1 MNIQQSTLIRNLII
15 LISVLIVLV
24 IYYLI
29 GIGNRYVDDNKK
41 IKINRKKALP
51 VIIALLLIYIIYLL
65 VKKHEIISDTIYTI
79 IISAILAYL
88 LNPIVNFFEKHKISR
103 GIGVILIYL
112 VIIGI
117 MIFLSVLVIP
127 KTGKEMKRLLS
138 VLPSYIEEISRI
150 VDRIYAKYVINM
162 DNMPPIFKS
171 IEEVILNSAN
181 DIENVIITNISKF
194 IEGIIST
201 FSKVISLILIPIL
214 TFYFIKDK
222 DYFKNKL
229 YLTIPKKRRKEVK
242 ELFLEIDRAL
252 SQFIRGRLLLAVYV
266 GIATTILLLI
276 LNVDFAI
283 VIGILTGVADII
295 PYFGP
300 FIGFLPAV
308 FFALLSSPI
317 KALWVAILFVGI
329 QWVENNVLAPKII
342 GESTG
347 IHPITILLAL
357 IIGGGMFGVV
367 GMIFSIPTVA
377 IIKILFGF
385 FMEMIRKPNIGDE

>member
-1 MNIQQSTLIRNLII
+1 MNIQSTMLIRNLII
-15 LISVLIVLV
+15 LTSIFIILL

-29 GIGNRYVDDNKK
+29 GIGNRYIEDGNK
-41 IKINRKKALP
+41 IKINRKKTLP
-51 VIIALLLIYIIYLL
+51 IIITLLSIYFIYFLAKKYGIIT
-65 VKKHEIISDTIYTI
+65 DTIYTI
-79 IISAILAYL
+79 LISAILAYL

-103 GIGVILIYL
+103 GLGVLFIYL

-117 MIFLSVLVIP
+117 ILVLSFLVIP
-127 KTGKEMKRLLS
+127 KTVKEMKRLLL
-138 VLPSYIEEISRI
+138 VLPSYIGELSGVI
-150 VDRIYAKYVINM
+150 DRIYAKYIANM

-171 IEEVILNSAN
+171 IEEVILKNIN
-181 DIENVIITNISKF
+181 GIEAMIVTSISKF

-214 TFYFIKDK
+214 TFYFLKDK

-229 YLTIPKKRRKEVK
+229 YLAIPKKRRKEVK
-242 ELFLEIDRAL
+242 GLFLEIDRAL
-252 SQFIRGRLLLAVYV
+252 GQFIRGRLLLALYV

-283 VIGILTGVADII
+283 VIGMLTGIADII

-300 FIGFLPAV
+300 FIGFLPAI
-308 FFALLSSPI
+308 FFALLNSPI

-347 IHPITILLAL
+347 IHPITVLLAL
-357 IIGGGMFGVV
+357 IIGGGVFGVM
-367 GMIFSIPTVA
+367 GMVFSIPTVA

-385 FMEMIRKPNIGDE
+385 FMDLVRKPDIED